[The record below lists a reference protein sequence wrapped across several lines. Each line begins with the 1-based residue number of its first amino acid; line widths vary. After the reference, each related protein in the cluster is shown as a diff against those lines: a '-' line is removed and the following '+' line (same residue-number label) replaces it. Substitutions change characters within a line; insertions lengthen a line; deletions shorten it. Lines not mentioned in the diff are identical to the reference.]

1 VTVNGE
7 SFSKSWGYNH
17 SNGFLEAEID
27 YSITTAFGSDGLGN
41 VGSVTTANG
50 KTTTSTYQWG
60 IVKDTR
66 TAEFTVTRSINS
78 DGTVASETRAG
89 RTSTFAYDALSR
101 VLTNQP
107 PGGTNVIQTDYDNS
121 GGAWVKVT
129 RGSSVT
135 TTSLDGVGRPIA
147 TENSLGVK
155 TSTAYDAEGRKTYE
169 GYPFQ
174 PSRGFVDKG
183 TRITGYDGLG
193 RVTQRTN
200 PDGSTVDY
208 TYGDGTVT
216 VCDENTSPRRCTTQT
231 RQAFG
236 TPDDAR
242 LAAVT
247 DALGN
252 TWSYSYNALGKLL
265 TVTAPAGGEAIVR
278 AWRYNTTTN
287 LLDLETQ
294 PESGTVGYVYDAAGV
309 VAQRTDAKGT
319 VFTYTYDGNDRLK
332 TMTGGGQTTSI
343 TYEAGSDNRASASV
357 GSVTTTF
364 EYDNAG
370 RLRKRDDVIDG
381 QAYTRVFGY
390 DGNDN
395 LTSIKY
401 PSGRDVH
408 FEYDSENR
416 LLKVVDDTAARNV
429 ATNFIYHPSGA
440 IASYTSGNGI
450 ANTVTYD
457 PDRYWPRSIAA
468 GALGLTYDT
477 YDGVGNVLAIGDS
490 RPGMGQTFGYDS
502 LDRLTSANGPYGGVT
517 YAYDAHGNRTNGYTY
532 VPGTLRLQTAPS
544 GSFGYDNNGN
554 MTSAPNA
561 TFTYTPDNM
570 LQTAS
575 TTRGTATY
583 KYDADGWRAKKESS
597 DGVSFFLRGLHGEL
611 LTEFH
616 NPNTS
621 GATIRDYVY
630 AGSRLLGVV
639 TVP

>member
-1 VTVNGE
+1 V
-7 SFSKSWGYNH
+7 
-17 SNGFLEAEID
+17 
-27 YSITTAFGSDGLGN
+27 
-41 VGSVTTANG
+41 
-50 KTTTSTYQWG
+50 
-60 IVKDTR
+60 
-66 TAEFTVTRSINS
+66 
-78 DGTVASETRAG
+78 
-89 RTSTFAYDALSR
+89 
-101 VLTNQP
+101 
-107 PGGTNVIQTDYDNS
+107 
-121 GGAWVKVT
+121 
-129 RGSSVT
+129 
-135 TTSLDGVGRPIA
+135 
-147 TENSLGVK
+147 
-155 TSTAYDAEGRKTYE
+155 
-169 GYPFQ
+169 
-174 PSRGFVDKG
+174 G

-193 RVTQRTN
+193 RVKQRTN

-216 VCDENTSPRRCTTQT
+216 ACDENTSPRRCTTQT

-247 DALGN
+247 DALAN

-278 AWRYNTTTN
+278 VWRYNTTTN

-309 VAQRTDAKGT
+309 VAQRTDARGT

-364 EYDNAG
+364 EYDNSG